1 MPSYAG
7 SSRNLIQASSAAA
20 GSNFTVRS
28 DGFVG
33 IGTPGPLSKL
43 HVKSADVS
51 AFMGATMGN
60 IFVDSTTSSSD
71 IWRTVDFGST
81 ASNNNPWARI
91 GVQNTGGGTYL
102 ALGTSNNYASG
113 ITNQAITIN
122 PSGNVGIGTTSP
134 SVPLHVRNDST
145 SNLLRLQSATANSD
159 PYLLIQNDA
168 TYWTAGVFGGDS
180 DKFKIRDGSD
190 TARLTIDTSG
200 NVGIGTTSPAAKLD
214 VAGAVQAQ
222 NSNQPPYLSIT
233 NRSTPYTSST
243 AGWTLAV

>member
-1 MPSYAG
+1 
-7 SSRNLIQASSAAA
+7 
-20 GSNFTVRS
+20 
-28 DGFVG
+28 
-33 IGTPGPLSKL
+33 
-43 HVKSADVS
+43 
-51 AFMGATMGN
+51 MGN